1 MKIDKLKQIQGY
13 WWNPLREEKR
23 LSGRL
28 FIPKSGMATLKV
40 FGIFFEFDT
49 IMDES
54 FRFYGNTSIGEI
66 TLDDCFLLER
76 EGSQHGILE
85 ETYGV
90 NLALVG
96 AHIKVAE
103 PFHCSEV
110 LFSFEGLE
118 KWYGTTGISIK
129 HTREGRKTIIEH
141 TPLNPKNYNI
151 KDGNVLSLEVHSNI
165 PFSYSRASHVK
176 IEEIPF
182 IRLTFKNPVDI
193 AKLQKIIGQIN
204 NFFCLAYGQATALT
218 FVTAFSVD
226 YVKETKGKD
235 QPEELK
241 IRLFYDSLPHSEGQ
255 SKIYLPKMLIRYA
268 NVAGNFDSIL
278 SAWFDKYEQLEP
290 VFNSFFSYAFLNT
303 LYTDSKFLAF
313 VQGLETLHRRTN
325 DEKTM
330 GEEEYNRLVSA
341 LVEACPQERKNW
353 LKDRLR
359 YGNDLSLRYRLS
371 NLLSPFTEIFGD
383 SQSIK
388 KLINN
393 IVNTR
398 NYLTHFD
405 KNLESK
411 AKVGLSI
418 LDLCNKVEVL
428 YVIHLFRLSGFS
440 NQEIISIIRGNPY
453 IILKLKGGV

>member
-1 MKIDKLKQIQGY
+1 MKTDKLKHIQGY

-23 LSGRL
+23 ASGRL
-28 FIPKSGMATLKV
+28 FIPESGMATLKV
-40 FGIFFEFDT
+40 FGNFIEFHT
-49 IMDES
+49 IMDAPI
-54 FRFYGNTSIGEI
+54 RFYGFTSIGEI

-76 EGSQHGILE
+76 KVSQHGILE

-129 HTREGRKTIIEH
+129 DKGEGRKTIIEY
-141 TPLNPKNYNI
+141 TPPNPKNYNI
-151 KDGNVLSLEVHSNI
+151 KDGNVLSLEVHSVI
-165 PFSYSRASHVK
+165 PFGYSRASHVK
-176 IEEIPF
+176 IDESTF
-182 IRLTFKNPVDI
+182 IRLIFKNPVDT

-204 NFFCLAYGQATALT
+204 NFFCLAYGQPTALT

-235 QPEELK
+235 QAEELK
-241 IRLFYDSLPHSEGQ
+241 IRLFYDSLPRSEGR

-268 NVAGNFDSIL
+268 NVASNLDSIL
-278 SAWFDKYEQLEP
+278 SAWLDKYEQLEP
-290 VFNSFFSYAFLNT
+290 VFNSFFSYAYLNT

-325 DEKTM
+325 DEKPM

-371 NLLSPFTEIFGD
+371 KLLSPFTEIFGD
-383 SQSIK
+383 PQNIK
-388 KLINN
+388 KLIND

-411 AKVGLSI
+411 AKVGFSI
-418 LDLCNKVEVL
+418 LNLSNKVEIL
-428 YVIHLFRLSGFS
+428 YEIHLLRLCGFS
-440 NQEIISIIRGNPY
+440 NQKIISILGGNPY
-453 IILKLKGGV
+453 ITPKLKEGV